1 MLQLT
6 SYNRMLRYICST
18 AGSSLNDTKAQKQM
32 IINWILVASKQ
43 IETFLGRQLA
53 ITAYTEYFDTITDRD
68 CIFFVKGYPIV
79 SLTDV
84 FLDGEGKFDGGESE
98 IVDCITG
105 KNSDSVILPIP
116 PSVKAFKAIRVRYTG
131 GLAYFGERTL
141 LTVSGITGSWTVGK
155 FITGTTS
162 EAVGIV
168 KAVTLTTITVEILYG
183 IFEAGEALAQYDLE
197 DLSGSSTAT
206 ATLSAVTQQ
215 SLAETYPDI
224 VRACE
229 IQVRHYWKHKDDF
242 ELSSTSKDGTNQRR
256 ISLQDRSPLTAEVMA
271 LLTPYRRLSV

>member
-1 MLQLT
+1 
-6 SYNRMLRYICST
+6 
-18 AGSSLNDTKAQKQM
+18 
-32 IINWILVASKQ
+32 V
-43 IETFLGRQLA
+43 
-53 ITAYTEYFDTITDRD
+53 
-68 CIFFVKGYPIV
+68 
-79 SLTDV
+79 
-84 FLDGEGKFDGGESE
+84 
-98 IVDCITG
+98 
-105 KNSDSVILPIP
+105 
-116 PSVKAFKAIRVRYTG
+116 
-131 GLAYFGERTL
+131 RTL

-168 KAVTLTTITVEILYG
+168 KAATATTITVEILYG

-206 ATLSAVTQQ
+206 ATLSAITQQ
-215 SLAETYPDI
+215 ALAETYPDI

-242 ELSSTSKDGTNQRR
+242 ELSSTSKDGTNQRQL
-256 ISLQDRSPLTAEVMA
+256 SQQDRNPLTAEVMA